1 MEGAIIMS
9 EVHQAITEHVKKQHS
24 IVSKFL
30 QLEQKREVLIEEA
43 VQLAMRNQPFSV
55 HSINSVTQEM
65 NQLAK
70 QGIVPQ
76 RKYVTEEMIIDYV
89 NRLKK

>member
-1 MEGAIIMS
+1 
-9 EVHQAITEHVKKQHS
+9 
-24 IVSKFL
+24 
-30 QLEQKREVLIEEA
+30 
-43 VQLAMRNQPFSV
+43 MRNQPFSV

>member
-1 MEGAIIMS
+1 MEGAIIMP
-9 EVHQAITEHVKKQHS
+9 EVHHAITEHVKKQHS
-24 IVSKFL
+24 VVRKFS
-30 QLEQKREVLIEEA
+30 QLEQEREALIEEA

-55 HSINSVTQEM
+55 HSINTVTKEM

-76 RKYVTEEMIIDYV
+76 RKYVTEEMILDYV
-89 NRLKK
+89 KRLRK